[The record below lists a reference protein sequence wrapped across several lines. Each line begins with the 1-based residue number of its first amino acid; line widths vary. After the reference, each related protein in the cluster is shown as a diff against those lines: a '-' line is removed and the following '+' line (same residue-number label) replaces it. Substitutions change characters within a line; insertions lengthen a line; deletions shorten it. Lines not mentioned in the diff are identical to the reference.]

1 MNNRP
6 IIQTLSLA
14 GLLFIQ
20 PLIAAET
27 LVTLYNVNAQGTDT
41 QVGTVSIVETP
52 YGLLFQPSLTGLPN
66 GYHGFHIHEKPNC
79 GPSEKEGNM
88 IPAGAAGGHFD
99 PDNSGVHKGPY
110 GEGHRGDLPAL
121 VVNAQ
126 GVADYPVLAP
136 RLKRVKEITGHALM
150 VHVGGDNYADSPA
163 PLGGGGARML
173 CGVIR

>member
-6 IIQTLSLA
+6 ILQTLSLA
-14 GLLFIQ
+14 GLLFIK

-27 LVTLYNVNAQGTDT
+27 LVTLYNVNAQGTGT
-41 QVGTVSIVETP
+41 QAGTVSIVETP

-66 GYHGFHIHEKPNC
+66 GYHGFHIHEKANC
-79 GPSEKEGNM
+79 GPSEKEGNI
-88 IPAGAAGGHFD
+88 IPAGAAGGHYD
-99 PDNSGVHKGPY
+99 PDNSGIHKGPY

-121 VVNAQ
+121 VVNTQ

-136 RLKRVKEITGHALM
+136 RLKHVKEITGHALM